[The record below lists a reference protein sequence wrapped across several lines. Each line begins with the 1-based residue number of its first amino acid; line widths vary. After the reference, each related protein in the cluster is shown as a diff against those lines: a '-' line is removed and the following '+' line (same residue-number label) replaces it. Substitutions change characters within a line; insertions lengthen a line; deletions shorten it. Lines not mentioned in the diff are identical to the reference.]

1 MERWTS
7 LTQRTQGNGQVD
19 DEHVANEQERV
30 ESQNGNVRMS
40 NHHAFKGNIG
50 VNETSPG
57 NLNNNSKHVFVMDL
71 KSQ

>member
-40 NHHAFKGNIG
+40 NHHAFKGNVG
-50 VNETSPG
+50 DNETSPG
-57 NLNNNSKHVFVMDL
+57 
-71 KSQ
+71 